1 MNAISHQ
8 ERLQQ
13 LRATSTALRE
23 QEPKLRLRDMARR
36 LNASEAELVAA
47 GCGVD
52 SVALAGTPQ
61 ELFRDLPGFGRV
73 MVLTRNDWCVHER
86 HGEYEKVEAEKAIG
100 LVLGSDIDLRMF
112 FNYWQFAYA
121 VTEGGGDSGKDV
133 RRSIQF
139 FAADGE
145 AIHKV
150 YLTSQSNTDY
160 WDRYLATHKAA
171 ETTLPAVVPYL
182 PESAARHA
190 AAPAALRS
198 AWLALTDTHGFFPML
213 RKFDIQRLGALEAVG
228 PDLAQQV
235 APDAVETLLNA
246 AAAQA
251 LPIMC
256 FVGSRGMV
264 QIHSG
269 PVRKLMR
276 TGPWFNVLDP
286 DFNLHL
292 NTTAVASSWV
302 VNKPTSDGWVT
313 SLELYSETGELIV
326 QFFGV
331 RKPGIPE
338 DRAWRALLESLC
350 STPLAGQSA

>member
-1 MNAISHQ
+1 MNAIPSAELIRQLQASH
-8 ERLQQ
+8 
-13 LRATSTALRE
+13 AALRE
-23 QEPKLRLRDMARR
+23 REPKLRARDVARR
-36 LNASEAELVAA
+36 LAISEAELVAA

-52 SVALAGTPQ
+52 SIALAGTPQ
-61 ELFRDLPGFGRV
+61 ALFRDLPGFGRV

-86 HGEYEKVEAEKAIG
+86 HGEYEEVEAEKAIG
-100 LVLGSDIDLRMF
+100 LVLGSDIDLRLF
-112 FNYWQFAYA
+112 FNYWHSAFA
-121 VTEGGGDSGKDV
+121 VTERGGDGEKGE

-145 AIHKV
+145 AVHKV
-150 YLTSQSNTDY
+150 YLTSQSNESH
-160 WDRYLATHKAA
+160 WDTYIATHKAA
-171 ETTLPAVVPYL
+171 EHKLPRVAPY
-182 PESAARHA
+182 PADSAARHA
-190 AAPAALRS
+190 AAPTALRD

-228 PDLAQQV
+228 ADLAQQV
-235 APDAVETLLNA
+235 ASDAVQTLLNS

-256 FVGSRGMV
+256 FVGSRGVV

-269 PVRKLMR
+269 PVKKLLR

-292 NTTAVASSWV
+292 NTTAIASSWV

-313 SLELYSETGELIV
+313 SLELYAESGELIV

-338 DRAWRALLESLC
+338 DRAWRALLEGLC
-350 STPLAGQSA
+350 ATPLAA